1 LASKIEIL
9 SIPIWNV
16 TMDETTD
23 FVFQCIKENRAAI
36 IATANAE
43 MVMKAQTDNELARVL
58 QNADM
63 VIPDGAGVL
72 WAAEQQGDKFKER
85 VAGFD
90 LACRLLQEA
99 AVRQTAVYLF
109 GGAAGVACTAVEK
122 CSETFGKINVVGI
135 HSGFFTAEEEKQI
148 IQDIRERG
156 TKILLVALGVPKQ
169 EKWIYQHLFELG
181 DCVCVGVGGTFD
193 VLAGNSCRAPQ
204 WMQRNRLE
212 WLYRLCKEPTR
223 FKRMLALP
231 KFVAAVRF
239 KKNTHKN

>member
-1 LASKIEIL
+1 MASKIEIL

-16 TMDETTD
+16 TMEEAKD
-23 FVFQCIKENRAAI
+23 FVFTHIEESKPAF

-43 MVMKAQTDNELARVL
+43 MVMLAQTDKELASIL

-72 WAAEQQGDKFKER
+72 WAAEQQGEKFRER

-90 LACRLLQEA
+90 LSYNLLQESA
-99 AVRQTAVYLF
+99 AKQIPVYLF
-109 GGAAGVACTAVEK
+109 GGAEGIAHTAAEK
-122 CSETFGKINVVGI
+122 CDEKFGKLCIAGI
-135 HSGFFTAEEEKQI
+135 HSGFFSAAEEPGI
-148 IQDIRERG
+148 IADIRNSG
-156 TKILLVALGVPKQ
+156 AKILLVALGVPKQ
-169 EKWIYQHLFELG
+169 EKWIEQHLAELG
-181 DCVCVGVGGTFD
+181 DCVCIGVGGTLD
-193 VLAGNSCRAPQ
+193 GLAGKVVRAPE

-223 FKRMLALP
+223 IKRMMALP

-239 KKNTHKN
+239 AKRKK